1 MPHSFQGTCV
11 TETGLPDFHL
21 MTSTVMRKDFRKIK
35 SKIINYRSYN
45 NFSNE
50 YSKRSLEKIFLNQL
64 WKDRNFRNNYL
75 KNKNDANRILYK

>member
-50 YSKRSLEKIFLNQL
+50 YSKRFLEKIFLNQL
-64 WKDRNFRNNYL
+64 
-75 KNKNDANRILYK
+75 